1 MLLEENLSTS
11 NLPTGSKDGQFM
23 GVHSGTQKAFQQY
36 QNSGQSCVES
46 TEEMYKQEETSHR
59 QLNS

>member
-1 MLLEENLSTS
+1 MPFFFSFF
-11 NLPTGSKDGQFM
+11 LPTGSKDGQFM

-46 TEEMYKQEETSHR
+46 TEEMYKQEEMSHR
-59 QLNS
+59 